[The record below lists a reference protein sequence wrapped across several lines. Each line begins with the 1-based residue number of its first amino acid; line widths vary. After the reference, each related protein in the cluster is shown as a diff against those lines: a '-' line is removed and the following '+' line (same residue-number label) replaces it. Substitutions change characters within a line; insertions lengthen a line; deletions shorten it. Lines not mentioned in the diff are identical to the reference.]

1 MGIKYAILGG
11 GGSFAIHTSFYLLDQ
26 EDTELVVGIGRNP
39 LREEMFSLNIDKK
52 KKYKYLTYHIYY
64 EMDLMLE
71 QLDQLKPDI
80 IICYAAQGEGAVSWK
95 NSWRFFE
102 TNSVALTKL
111 VEELSKRN
119 YLKNFIQIGTSEL
132 YGSVASPSKEESQVL
147 PSSPYAASKLA
158 FDYYLLSAFK
168 FLKFPMNIIR
178 PSNAYCSGQLLHRIV
193 PRSVVSGLLKQKVP
207 LHGGGKAEKSYI
219 HARDLAEAIYL
230 VVKKGKM
237 GEVYNVGPDKPI
249 SIKDL
254 CLKISDCLNVSFD
267 SLYDIS
273 DDRLGQDSRYWL
285 NSDKIKS
292 LGWSQKIELQ
302 EGIFEVRK
310 WAEKYLDSLA
320 RASKNYVMRG

>member
-1 MGIKYAILGG
+1 
-11 GGSFAIHTSFYLLDQ
+11 
-26 EDTELVVGIGRNP
+26 
-39 LREEMFSLNIDKK
+39 
-52 KKYKYLTYHIYY
+52 
-64 EMDLMLE
+64 MDLMLE

-80 IICYAAQGEGAVSWK
+80 LICYAAQGEGAVSWK

-219 HARDLAEAIYL
+219 HAKDLAEAIYL

-249 SIKDL
+249 SIKNL
-254 CLKISDCLNVSFD
+254 CLSISDCLNVSFD

-285 NSDKIKS
+285 NSDKIKN

-302 EGIFEVRK
+302 EGILEVKK

>member
-1 MGIKYAILGG
+1 
-11 GGSFAIHTSFYLLDQ
+11 
-26 EDTELVVGIGRNP
+26 
-39 LREEMFSLNIDKK
+39 MFSLNIDKK

-219 HARDLAEAIYL
+219 HAKDLAEAIYL
-230 VVKKGKM
+230 VVKKGKT

-254 CLKISDCLNVSFD
+254 CLKISDCLNVNFD

-285 NSDKIKS
+285 NSDKIKN

-302 EGIFEVRK
+302 EGILEVRK